1 MSGADL
7 HDLLA
12 AIQALRDMTIG
23 EVRARYVQVM
33 EKPTRSFNGP
43 ALRHTIA
50 RRLAERALAMDP
62 SPTDRRRIRRAID
75 EAKAPRPKPEPI
87 RHDPRIPPVGT
98 VLKKRHGEEVIE
110 VKVTRTGFTYRGRA
124 YRSLSAIARE
134 VTGARWNGLLFFGL
148 TARRRTPRP
157 GRSAS

>member
-1 MSGADL
+1 MNDAPF

-23 EVRARYVQVM
+23 EVRARYAEVIGK
-33 EKPTRSFNGP
+33 ETRSFNGP

-50 RRLAERALAMDP
+50 RRLAEGALALDP
-62 SPTDRRRIRRAID
+62 SPTDLRRIRRAVA
-75 EAKAPRPKPEPI
+75 EVKAPRPKPEPI

-98 VLKKRHGEEVIE
+98 VLRRRHGDETIE
-110 VKVTRTGFTYRGRA
+110 VKVTRTGFTFRGRA

-134 VTGARWNGLLFFGL
+134 VTGARWNGLLFFNLRPRQRG
-148 TARRRTPRP
+148 RR
-157 GRSAS
+157 AS